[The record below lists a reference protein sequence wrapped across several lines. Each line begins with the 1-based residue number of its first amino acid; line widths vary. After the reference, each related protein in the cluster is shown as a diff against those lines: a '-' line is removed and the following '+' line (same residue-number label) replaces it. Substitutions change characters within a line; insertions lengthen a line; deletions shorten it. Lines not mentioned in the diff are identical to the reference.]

1 MIGVVLEDENG
12 KMLSEEVCDATSL
25 VSQTND
31 ARFTCLR
38 FVDPYGDTVF
48 NRLQMPALLE
58 DLRVLR
64 QNAGSDQHENMLGQ
78 IETLVQRGQARIHTY
93 IRFMGD

>member
-1 MIGVVLEDENG
+1 MIAVVLQDENG
-12 KMLSEEVCDATSL
+12 KMLSEQVCVATNL
-25 VSQTND
+25 VSHIHDT
-31 ARFTCLR
+31 RFACLR

-48 NRLQMPALLE
+48 NRLQMAALLE

-64 QNAGSDQHENMLGQ
+64 QNPENDKHENTLEQ
-78 IETLVQRGQARIHTY
+78 IERLVQRGQVEPHIY